1 MSLDSD
7 VLIDRRRLR
16 RKVSFWRVVSFLAL
30 AALLLW
36 GGAEATGLG
45 ELARSEKHIAR
56 IEISGPITYD
66 RRQLEMLEAIAKDDT
81 VQGVIVSINSPGGTT
96 SGGEALYNALRK
108 IAEKKP
114 VTASITTL
122 GASAAYLSAIASDH
136 LVAQY
141 TSLTGS
147 IGVLFQYGN
156 AKGLLDKIGVE
167 MDAIKSAP
175 LKAEPNFYEPAT
187 PEVKE
192 ALQDIIDDT
201 YMWFVGLVAER
212 RGLSQERA
220 LQLANG
226 QVYTGHQAKG
236 LELIDEIG
244 GEQAAHQWLIEK
256 KGLSSDLKIIDWKP
270 ESDERTLPF
279 PANLL
284 GFLGS
289 ENQNLIHSLLK
300 TAKSV
305 VDSSL
310 PLDGLVSVWQAP
322 DAATVSALGGAKHD

>member
-7 VLIDRRRLR
+7 TLIDRRRLR
-16 RKVSFWRVVSFLAL
+16 RKVSFWRVVSFIAL
-30 AALLLW
+30 AILLLW
-36 GGAEATGLG
+36 AGIEAAGLSG
-45 ELARSEKHIAR
+45 LARSEKHIAR
-56 IEISGPITYD
+56 VEINGTITYD
-66 RRQLEMLEAIAKDDT
+66 KRQLEMLDAIADDDS
-81 VQGVIVSINSPGGTT
+81 VRGVIVSIDSPGGTT

-108 IAEKKP
+108 IGKKKP
-114 VTASITTL
+114 VTASIKTV
-122 GASAAYLSAIASDH
+122 GASAAYLSALASDH
-136 LVAQY
+136 VVAQY

-156 AKGLLDKIGVE
+156 AKGLFEKIGVQ

-187 PEVKE
+187 PETKRV
-192 ALQDIIDDT
+192 LQELIDDT
-201 YMWFVGLVAER
+201 YQWFVGLVAER
-212 RGLSQERA
+212 RDLPKERA
-220 LQLANG
+220 LELANG
-226 QVYTGHQAKG
+226 QVYTGHQAKA
-236 LELIDEIG
+236 LALIDEIG
-244 GEQAAHQWLIEK
+244 GEQAAHQWLIDE
-256 KGLSSDLKIIDWKP
+256 KGLSSSLEIIDWKP
-270 ESDERTLPF
+270 ESEVTELPF

-289 ENQNLIHSLLK
+289 DTEKMLNSLFK

>member
-16 RKVSFWRVVSFLAL
+16 RKISFWRVISFLAL

-36 GGAEATGLG
+36 GGSKVTGFGDLG
-45 ELARSEKHIAR
+45 RSERHIAR

-66 RRQLEMLEAIAKDDT
+66 RRQLKMLEEIAEDDA

-108 IAEKKP
+108 IAEEKP

-147 IGVLFQYGN
+147 IGVLFQFGN
-156 AKGLLDKIGVE
+156 AQGLLEKIGVE

-187 PEVKE
+187 PQVRETLQEV
-192 ALQDIIDDT
+192 IDDT

-212 RGLSQERA
+212 RRLSTERA
-220 LQLANG
+220 LELANG
-226 QVYTGHQAKG
+226 QVYTGNQAID
-236 LELIDEIG
+236 LDLIDEIG
-244 GEQAAHQWLIEK
+244 GEEAAHQWLISE
-256 KGLSSDLKIIDWKP
+256 KGLSSDLEIIDWEP
-270 ESDERTLPF
+270 ESNERSLPF
-279 PANLL
+279 PVNLL

-289 ENQNLIHSLLK
+289 DNQNFIGSLLK

-322 DAATVSALGGAKHD
+322 DAAPVSALGGARHD

>member
-16 RKVSFWRVVSFLAL
+16 RKVSFWRVLSFLAL

-36 GGAEATGLG
+36 GGVEATGFG
-45 ELARSEKHIAR
+45 DLARSQDHIAR
-56 IEISGPITYD
+56 IEISGTITYD
-66 RRQLEMLEAIAKDDT
+66 HRQLKMLEALAEDDS

-96 SGGEALYNALRK
+96 AGGEAIYNALRK

-136 LVAQY
+136 IVAQY
-141 TSLTGS
+141 TTLTGS

-156 AKGLLDKIGVE
+156 AKGLLDKIGIQI
-167 MDAIKSAP
+167 DAIKSAP
-175 LKAEPNFYEPAT
+175 LKATPNFYEPAT

-192 ALQDIIDDT
+192 TLRSLIDDT

-226 QVYTGHQAKG
+226 QVYTGHQAKE

-244 GEQAAHQWLIEK
+244 GEHAAYQWLIDK
-256 KGLSSDLKIIDWKP
+256 KGLSSDLEIIDWKP
-270 ESDERTLPF
+270 ESEERSLPF

-289 ENQNLIHSLLK
+289 ESQNMLHSLLK

-322 DAATVSALGGAKHD
+322 DTETVSALGGAKHD

>member
-16 RKVSFWRVVSFLAL
+16 RKVSFWRVISFIAL

-36 GGAEATGLG
+36 GGAEATGFG
-45 ELARSEKHIAR
+45 ELGRSENHIAR
-56 IEISGPITYD
+56 IEISGPITYN
-66 RRQLEMLEAIAKDDT
+66 RRQLKMLEAIADDDS
-81 VQGVIVSINSPGGTT
+81 VEGVIVSVNSPGGTT

-167 MDAIKSAP
+167 MAAIKSAP

-192 ALQDIIDDT
+192 ALQDLIDDS

-212 RGLSQERA
+212 RGLSKERA
-220 LQLANG
+220 IQLANG
-226 QVYTGHQAKG
+226 QVYTGHQAKTLG
-236 LELIDEIG
+236 LVDKIG
-244 GEQAAHQWLIEK
+244 GEEAALSWLVEE
-256 KGLSSDLKIIDWKP
+256 KGLSSDLEVIDWKP
-270 ESDERTLPF
+270 ESEERILPF

-284 GFLGS
+284 GYLGS
-289 ENQNLIHSLLK
+289 ENENLLHSLLK

-305 VDSSL
+305 VESSL